1 MRDYQDKERN
11 RFYKKMNDEQK
22 ELFHSIQDNIF
33 TFCEAKSG
41 TGKTTVSVASAI
53 DLLYQGKVSKVI
65 YIQTCSARFLDLG
78 FLPGTLEE
86 KTSNLYIALYDALT
100 ELGFGEKEIEE
111 MTSNGQLITMTDNAL
126 RGCNLED
133 AAIILDETQNC
144 GYHTLKLILTRIH
157 DNCHVVM
164 LGDHYQKDQKGDNKV
179 FIGYGEYLA
188 QKIGKK
194 VELIKNYRGRL
205 SNLAEDYIC

>member
-1 MRDYQDKERN
+1 MRNYQHKERN

-33 TFCEAKSG
+33 TFCEARSG

-78 FLPGTLEE
+78 FLPGTMEE

-100 ELGFGEKEIEE
+100 ELGFGEKDIEE
-111 MTSNGQLITMTDNAL
+111 MIANGQLMTITDNAL

-133 AAIILDETQNC
+133 AVIILEESQNM

-164 LGDHYQKDQKGDNKV
+164 IGDHYQKDQKGDNTV

-188 QKIGKK
+188 ERLGKK
-194 VELIKNYRGRL
+194 ITLTRNYRGKL
-205 SNLAEDYIC
+205 SRLAEEYQC